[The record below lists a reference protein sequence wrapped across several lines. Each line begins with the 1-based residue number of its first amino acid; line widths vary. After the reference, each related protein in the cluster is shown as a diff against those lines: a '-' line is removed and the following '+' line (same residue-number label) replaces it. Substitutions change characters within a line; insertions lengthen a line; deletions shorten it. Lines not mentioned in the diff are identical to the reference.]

1 MELSQEKS
9 KEQADVIYGI
19 ATYIEFLD
27 IEYCKTIGKE
37 FIDRASYQES
47 AMILNPAHP
56 QIKNDILRTQ
66 GKALLD
72 LCRYAEALKEIQR
85 MNQELGHQEANQS
98 ALKKMFI

>member
-9 KEQADVIYGI
+9 ERQAEAIIGI
-19 ATYIEFLD
+19 AIYIEHLD

-47 AMILNPAHP
+47 AMLLNPSHP

-66 GKALLD
+66 GEALLE
-72 LCRYAEALKEIQR
+72 LCRYAESLKEIQR
-85 MNQELGHQEANQS
+85 MKKELGELEANQEVI
-98 ALKKMFI
+98 KNMFI

>member
-72 LCRYAEALKEIQR
+72 LCRYAEGLKEIQR
-85 MNQELGHQEANQS
+85 MKQELGHQEANQE
-98 ALKKMFI
+98 AMKKMFI